1 MQKRMTDLRT
11 AGVSRMKARR
21 DGGLGRGRG
30 GGFCLEWPFRVVS
43 RAVGIGVGI
52 GEREK
57 ERGGVEE
64 TYVDRVPIIEPQL
77 GRMYLSTGGGW
88 LRLSSLR

>member
-11 AGVSRMKARR
+11 GGVSRMKARR

-43 RAVGIGVGI
+43 GTVGIGVSI
-52 GEREK
+52 GQRERS
-57 ERGGVEE
+57 GMEE
-64 TYVDRVPIIEPQL
+64 THVDRVLIIEPQL
-77 GRMYLSTGGGW
+77 ARMYLSTGGG
-88 LRLSSLR
+88 